1 MTDLDSRTV
10 QDSPVK
16 LVEVSN
22 FAFTD
27 SRDCTL
33 VNAERRLTGPR
44 ESFIDG
50 DTMQIWFRKIY
61 REIKSLEAQN
71 IIFPKDVIPLSVLA
85 PETKWEVFQEASWVD
100 PQWVGKPTPWGRNGA
115 NAPPSSYDDAI
126 PAPTPNFGQANPWPA
141 PRVALPPGAAA
152 FDAQWAAY
160 PLTNLRPWYPYL
172 NPDGSGNPWIPP
184 PPLAIGNWPL
194 TVYADR
200 NILDIPLL
208 AFAYYTG
215 PFKMPRRLRERI
227 ILGFTEPYLCLW
239 APPYTAEG
247 GRTGCWLTTL
257 TFNQTA
263 TASGLVGFPIPVGT
277 PLSQTFTNGI
287 ASGVT
292 MTEII
297 AGSTTVEV
305 CYDPFDGGLFFFTP
319 GPEAV
324 VVDGGA
330 GVGGDWTTLIQV
342 QDPST
347 GAPIAGGDSWLAFLT
362 TPWQIQMSL
371 LHPMETPA
379 TGCPGALGC
388 SVGCTTLNGVSNGAP
403 GNDIF
408 HGNDP
413 TFGYVRPDFVQPLT
427 MKYLILPAQLFASP
441 ITPVAL
447 INTVF
452 LGQTF
457 GPPVVLPSGN
467 KSRQTILY
475 QLISWIEQLSIQFPQ
490 EDIVCEVFEAAR
502 EIRQTSTQDTVQSSL
517 FSIPLRSSV
526 QYLESVSGMLSSGI
540 LWQKEYRP
548 LKPSMDRVTLKFKTY
563 RGTSINIEK
572 ALRGSSFAA
581 SELPPF
587 TNNMF
592 NVGPE
597 PIPGIILP
605 QMVQYPSW
613 EPTQEYS
620 PVAGDNYPIT
630 EPNYVKRKN
639 PSIRSISIIFK
650 IVTIQQENPI
660 STDLISFNMSTETHS
675 DWNSGRQDVRIPANL
690 AFNIDSL
697 PSELQMAPGQ
707 LLAGN
712 ADQYHDGI

>member
-16 LVEVSN
+16 LVEVTN

-27 SRDCTL
+27 SRDCIL
-33 VNAERRLTGPR
+33 VNNERRLTGPR

-50 DTMQIWFRKIY
+50 DTMQIWFRKIF

-85 PETKWEVFQEASWVD
+85 PETKWEVFEEASWVD
-100 PQWVGKPTPWGRNGA
+100 PQWVGRPTPWGRNGS
-115 NAPPSSYDDAI
+115 NAPPSSYDDQI

-141 PRVALPPGAAA
+141 PKITNPPGAAA
-152 FDAQWAAY
+152 FDAQVTSY
-160 PLTNLRPWYPYL
+160 PISKANPWYPYF
-172 NPDGSGNPWIPP
+172 NPDGSGNSWIPP

-194 TVYADR
+194 TDFADR
-200 NILDIPLL
+200 NLLDIPLL

-239 APPYTAEG
+239 SPPYSAEG
-247 GRTGCWLTTL
+247 GRQGCWITTL

-263 TASGLVGFPIPVGT
+263 GAAGLGGLPIAEGAT
-277 PLSQTFTNGI
+277 ISQDVTGGI
-287 ASGVT
+287 ASGT
-292 MTEII
+292 TLTEIT
-297 AGSTTVEV
+297 AGSTSVEV
-305 CYDPFDGGLFFFTP
+305 CYDPFDGGNFQF
-319 GPEAV
+319 AV
-324 VVDGGA
+324 DPAPVKVSDGG
-330 GVGGDWTTLIQV
+330 GGGGDWTTVIDV
-342 QDPST
+342 SDPAT
-347 GAPIAGGDSWLAFLT
+347 GAPVAGGESWFSFLT
-362 TPWQIQMSL
+362 TPWQIQMAL

-388 SVGCTTLNGVSNGAP
+388 SVGCSTLNGIASSAS
-403 GNDIF
+403 GNDIY
-408 HGNDP
+408 HGSDP

-467 KSRQTILY
+467 TARQTILY
-475 QLISWIEQLSIQFPQ
+475 QMISWIEQLGLQFPQ

-517 FSIPLRSSV
+517 FSIPIRSSA
-526 QYLESVSGMLSSGI
+526 QYLESVSGMLSSGV

-548 LKPSMDRVTLKFKTY
+548 LKPSMDRITLKFRTY
-563 RGTSINIEK
+563 RGTSINLER

-587 TNNMF
+587 ENNLF
-592 NVGPE
+592 DVAGGPV
-597 PIPGIILP
+597 GIILP
-605 QMVQYPSW
+605 QIIQYPSW

-630 EPNYVKRKN
+630 EPNYVTRKN

-650 IVTIQQENPI
+650 IVTIQQENPV

-675 DWNSGRQDVRIPANL
+675 DWNSGRQNVRIPANL
-690 AFNIDSL
+690 AFNVDSL
-697 PSELQMAPGQ
+697 PTELQMAPGQ